1 MDWNLPNQ
9 LTVGRLALSGVFFVL
24 LAMYELPGDAGH
36 LLNVCFALY
45 IVASITDVLDGY
57 LARKWN
63 TITAFGRVTDPFVD
77 KVLVC
82 GAFTLLTGSNFSFA
96 LREGLVSPFE
106 SGLRPWMT
114 GNMASGVQ
122 AWMVVAVLAREFVV
136 SGIRGYS
143 EAIGQKFEASIW
155 GKLKITA
162 QSIAICAVLF
172 QLANLPRAP
181 WAVGARLFLVWLAVI
196 VTVLSGLAYVNRA
209 RGLLAPERASD
220 RPPSPPPDR
229 REDGDDAPEA

>member
-1 MDWNLPNQ
+1 MDWNLPNR
-9 LTVGRLALSGVFFVL
+9 LTVGRLAVSGVFFVL
-24 LAMYELPGDAGH
+24 LAMYELPGDASH

-45 IVASITDVLDGY
+45 VVASITDVLDGY

-63 TITAFGRVTDPFVD
+63 RITAFGRVTDPFVD

-96 LREGLVSPFE
+96 LREGLVGRFE
-106 SGLRPWMT
+106 SGLPPWLT

-122 AWMVVAVLAREFVV
+122 AWMVVAVVAREFVV

-143 EAIGQKFEASIW
+143 EAIGQKFEASVW

-162 QSIAICAVLF
+162 QSMAICAVLF
-172 QLANLPRAP
+172 QLANLPKTP
-181 WAVGARLFLVWLAVI
+181 WAVSVRLFLVWLAVI
-196 VTVLSGLAYVNRA
+196 VTVFSGLAYVNRA

-220 RPPSPPPDR
+220 RPPAPPPDR